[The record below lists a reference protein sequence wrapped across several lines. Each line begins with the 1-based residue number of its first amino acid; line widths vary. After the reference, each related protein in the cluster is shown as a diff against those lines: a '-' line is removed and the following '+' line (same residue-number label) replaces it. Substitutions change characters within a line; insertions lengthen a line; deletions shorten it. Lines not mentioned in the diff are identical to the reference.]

1 MEIQFKTSHGKI
13 IKSMVSKCILTI
25 AAFLF
30 FGNANAQKSINAAGL
45 NASGANG
52 SASYSVGQID
62 YTTKGTN
69 NQVME
74 GVQQAYEIITLSTT
88 ETSGTDKKDIL
99 LYPNPFK
106 DFLFL
111 DFTTNDYRNSD
122 FQLFDSSGKLLKSDK
137 ITQSKSEFNFSSLP
151 SAMYIIRI
159 NQNGKNIK
167 TYKIIKK

>member
-1 MEIQFKTSHGKI
+1 MKRN
-13 IKSMVSKCILTI
+13 CILGFVVVIIFSITI
-25 AAFLF
+25 TAQQAVLAT
-30 FGNANAQKSINAAGL
+30 GSNATG
-45 NASGANG
+45 GNG

-88 ETSGTDKKDIL
+88 ETASTDKKDIL

-111 DFTTNDYRNSD
+111 DFTTNDYRNSE
-122 FQLFDSSGKLLKSDK
+122 FQLFDSSGKLLKADK
-137 ITQSKSEFNFSSLP
+137 IIQSKSEFNFSTLP